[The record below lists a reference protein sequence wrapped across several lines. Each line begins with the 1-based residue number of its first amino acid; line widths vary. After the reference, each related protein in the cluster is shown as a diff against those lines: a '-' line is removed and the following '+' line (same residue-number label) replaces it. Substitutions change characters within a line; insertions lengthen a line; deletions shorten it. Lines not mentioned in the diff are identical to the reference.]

1 MTGPNVEHVATHT
14 IWLHSLAAN
23 QDTSDQL
30 PGKSNDLKIKEGGA
44 RTSKETRRKGIRQLT
59 SFTEVLCVFSR
70 R

>member
-23 QDTSDQL
+23 QDTYQL
-30 PGKSNDLKIKEGGA
+30 PGKSNDLNIKEDGA

-59 SFTEVLCVFSR
+59 SFTEVLCVFPR